1 MKKEKLLKKP
11 LKKKRKLAK
20 ASEDADEPQKKLKLS
35 TISSVNWDLRSILS
49 DPETALEPLKTFLS
63 LQQAKGASEAQN
75 EDAKEV
81 SVDGV
86 TEQSSLPSPNQLF
99 TDACDSYIDESPE
112 FVHLFTLLAKWGK
125 KNSELRVALELIDAL
140 LLRLLTRRRRVDGDK
155 DEEDEEEKGNEDDND
170 SIRYTLQFG
179 TVSKR
184 LLQEQTQIFYKLMDN
199 RNNAAQIKAALR
211 TLTTI
216 TAGGPSGV
224 RLILDHVDLTHP
236 NFPSLLDRRDKRDEK
251 DVRYMV

>member
-1 MKKEKLLKKP
+1 MNVQGGTP
-11 LKKKRKLAK
+11 GPFFR
-20 ASEDADEPQKKLKLS
+20 
-35 TISSVNWDLRSILS
+35 
-49 DPETALEPLKTFLS
+49 F
-63 LQQAKGASEAQN
+63 
-75 EDAKEV
+75 
-81 SVDGV
+81 
-86 TEQSSLPSPNQLF
+86 F
-99 TDACDSYIDESPE
+99 
-112 FVHLFTLLAKWGK
+112 K
-125 KNSELRVALELIDAL
+125 KNSELKVALELIDAL
-140 LLRLLTRRRRVDGDK
+140 LLRLLTRRRRGDGDK
-155 DEEDEEEKGNEDDND
+155 EEEEEEEKNEDDED
-170 SIRYTLQFG
+170 SLRYTLQFG

-199 RNNAAQIKAALR
+199 RNNASQIKAALR